1 MTTYVEISSKT
12 IENHLHDY
20 TDGSMPIS
28 MNKATESVSVTQ
40 ENLLDRPRS
49 LLWRLF
55 HGINYFIASLCFVG
69 ASTMFLDRLR
79 QAGPSTA
86 AAAGWLYTIGSF
98 LFLLSDLVD
107 WWYSRLGCFCYKK
120 YEEVYEKENA
130 DLFRYEQGTILGQ
143 ITRAEIG
150 FNFFL
155 SACGSVLYLAGSIL
169 FIPCFENY
177 VVIGLCLVISAS
189 SVVVAAQSWKVYRAG
204 CTSLTDRL
212 DHRFH
217 FVNLFNDI
225 SCLLMDIFSGLGGA
239 FFIVGTNF
247 FLPQY
252 YTNSPFGNNR
262 PAGLCLCGSVFFTL
276 SGVVVNYRHYYLV
289 KPRDQDSHTVQHNYY
304 QCNFRSY

>member
-1 MTTYVEISSKT
+1 
-12 IENHLHDY
+12 
-20 TDGSMPIS
+20 
-28 MNKATESVSVTQ
+28 
-40 ENLLDRPRS
+40 
-49 LLWRLF
+49 
-55 HGINYFIASLCFVG
+55 
-69 ASTMFLDRLR
+69 MFLDRLR

-86 AAAGWLYTIGSF
+86 AAA
-98 LFLLSDLVD
+98 
-107 WWYSRLGCFCYKK
+107 
-120 YEEVYEKENA
+120 EVYEKENA

-189 SVVVAAQSWKVYRAG
+189 SVMVAAQSWKVYRAG
-204 CTSLTDRL
+204 CTSLTDQL

-289 KPRDQDSHTVQHNYY
+289 KPRDQDSHTV
-304 QCNFRSY
+304 